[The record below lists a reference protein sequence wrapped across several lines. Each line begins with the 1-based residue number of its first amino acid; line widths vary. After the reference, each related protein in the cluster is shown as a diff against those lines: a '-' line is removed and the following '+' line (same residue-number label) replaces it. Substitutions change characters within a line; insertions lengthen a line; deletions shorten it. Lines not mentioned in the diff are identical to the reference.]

1 MADLLDPLDDCGC
14 CEGVSAQTPARIA
27 NRAGLSAIAYRVG
40 THSQFKAS
48 LLAALS
54 GAAGPA
60 RGDDPAASSALRS
73 LTSRA
78 DDDFTIAL
86 LDAWAMTSD
95 VLTFYQERIANE
107 SYLRTAT
114 ERLSLIEL
122 ARLIDYRP
130 NPGVAA
136 GVTLAFTVD
145 APPTSA
151 TTPSGVQLPVVA
163 GVPQVVEIPAGAK
176 AQSVPQPGETA
187 QTFETGADLQ
197 AMAAWNALK
206 PRLSEP
212 QHLPLGSTTAY
223 LASTATNLR
232 AGDIL
237 LFVGSEREANPGSE
251 RWDWRRILTVD
262 VDSANGWTKVTW
274 SKGLGSL
281 NPPTLPS
288 ASPKIYALRLRASL
302 FGANAP
308 DPRVLAKTTTDNFGA
323 GAFVGGVPNN
333 GWKYTIDSQTIHLD
347 NAYPGVLPQSW
358 LVLSKPGYQEL
369 YRAST
374 VAESALTRYAMSG
387 KTTKVD
393 LDTNENIGLFAGAS
407 YREVAVFG
415 QSEEL
420 PLLAEKPLPATQTT
434 GLATSLKLAS
444 AVDLPKGR
452 LLLIE
457 GKEVTTG
464 DLMAETVT
472 LDHAKTANNVTTLH
486 FTTALQR
493 SYLLKTVTIYANV
506 VEATQGET
514 VREPLGSGDGSRAYQ
529 TFTLKQTPLTHVSD
543 ARAEGGAASTLQ
555 VRVNDVL
562 WQEVST
568 LYGRGPRERIY
579 VTRMA
584 DDGKVTAQ
592 FGDGKTG
599 ARLPSGAENVRATY
613 RKGIGAAG
621 NVKPGQ
627 ITTLLTRPQGAREVI
642 NPVAANGA
650 EDPEPLADMR
660 QNAPLTV
667 LTMDRIVS
675 LRDYEDFARAFAGV
689 KKALATWTPAQIGA
703 RRGIFVTVAG
713 PDAAKIPADSQT
725 YTKLLA
731 AMRLKG
737 DPYVPLVVKSFV
749 DARFR
754 LTATV
759 EIDSAYE
766 GDLVKAAVTSALLAA
781 FSFEARAF
789 GQRVALS
796 EVMAVMQGVAGVV
809 SVDVNELARV
819 DGIGGSGLTGPL
831 PAALPNA
838 SLHAAELLTIDPTAI
853 TLSVQLG

>member
-1 MADLLDPLDDCGC
+1 MADPLDQLDDCGC

-27 NRAGLSAIAYRVG
+27 NRPGLSAIAYRVG
-40 THSQFKAS
+40 KHSQFKRS

-54 GAAGPA
+54 SAGSA
-60 RGDDPAASSALRS
+60 RGEDPTAGEALRS
-73 LTSRA
+73 LTTRA

-86 LDAWAMTSD
+86 LDAWAMASD

-114 ERLSLIEL
+114 ERLSLIEM

-130 NPGVAA
+130 SPGVAA
-136 GVTLAFTVD
+136 GVALAFTVD
-145 APPTSA
+145 APPASA
-151 TTPSGVQLPVVA
+151 TTPSGVQLPLVA

-187 QTFETGADLQ
+187 QTFETSADLQ
-197 AMAAWNALK
+197 AIAAWNALK

-212 QHLPLGSTTAY
+212 QLLTLGSKTAY
-223 LASTATNLR
+223 IGSISTNLR
-232 AGDIL
+232 PGDIL
-237 LFVGSEREANPGSE
+237 LFVGSEREADPTSE
-251 RWDWRRILTVD
+251 RWDWRRISSVD
-262 VDSANGWTKVTW
+262 VDSANGWTQVTW
-274 SKGLGSL
+274 IKDLGSL
-281 NPPTLPS
+281 SPPSLPS
-288 ASPKIYALRLRASL
+288 AAPKVHALRLRASL

-308 DPRVLAKTTTDNFGA
+308 DPRVLAKRTIKSFGTSE
-323 GAFVGGVPNN
+323 FVGGDYQK
-333 GWKYTIDSQTIHLD
+333 GWKFTIDGQTIHLD
-347 NAYPGVLPQSW
+347 NAYPGVLPKSW

-369 YRAST
+369 YRASD
-374 VAESALTRYAMSG
+374 VAESALTKYAMSG

-393 LDTNENIGLFAGAS
+393 LDTSENISLFDGAS
-407 YREVAVFG
+407 YRKVAVFG

-420 PLLAEKPLPATQTT
+420 PLLAERPLPATQTT
-434 GLATSLKLAS
+434 GLATSLNLAS

-452 LLLIE
+452 LLLVE
-457 GKEVTTG
+457 GKEELTG
-464 DLMAETVT
+464 VLMAETVT
-472 LDHAKTANNVTTLH
+472 LVHAETVNSVTTLH
-486 FTTALQR
+486 FTTPLQH

-562 WQEVST
+562 WQEAAT
-568 LYGRGPRERIY
+568 LYSRGPRERIY

-613 RKGIGAAG
+613 RKGIGAGG
-621 NVKPGQ
+621 NVKAGQ

-642 NPVAANGA
+642 NPVAANGGQ
-650 EDPEPLADMR
+650 DPEQLVDLR

-689 KKALATWTPAQIGA
+689 KKALATWMPAQIGA
-703 RRGIFVTVAG
+703 RRGVFVTVAG
-713 PDAAKIPADSQT
+713 PDAAKILPGGQT
-725 YTKLLA
+725 YDKLLA

-737 DPYVPLVVKSFV
+737 DPYVPLVVKSFE
-749 DARFR
+749 DARFS
-754 LTATV
+754 LTAAV
-759 EIDSAYE
+759 EIDPAYE
-766 GDLVKAAVTSALLAA
+766 RDLVKAAVTSALLAA

-809 SVDVNELARV
+809 SVDIDVLARV

-831 PAALPNA
+831 PAVLSNV
-838 SLHAAELLTIDPTAI
+838 SLRGAELLTIDPAKI
-853 TLSVQLG
+853 NLSTR

>member
-1 MADLLDPLDDCGC
+1 MADPLDQLDDCGC

-27 NRAGLSAIAYRVG
+27 NRPGLSAIAYRVG
-40 THSQFKAS
+40 KHSQFKRS

-54 GAAGPA
+54 SAGSA
-60 RGDDPAASSALRS
+60 RGEDPTAGEALRS
-73 LTSRA
+73 LTTRA

-114 ERLSLIEL
+114 ERLSLIEM

-130 NPGVAA
+130 HPGVAA

-151 TTPSGVQLPVVA
+151 TTPSGVQLPLVA

-187 QTFETGADLQ
+187 QTFETSADLQ
-197 AMAAWNALK
+197 ATAAWNALK

-212 QHLPLGSTTAY
+212 QLLSQSSSTAY
-223 LASTATNLR
+223 LGSISTNLR
-232 AGDIL
+232 PGDIL
-237 LFVGSEREANPGSE
+237 LFVGSEREEETGSE
-251 RWDWRRILTVD
+251 RWDWRRISAVD

-274 SKGLGSL
+274 IEVLGSL
-281 NPPTLPS
+281 NPPMLPS
-288 ASPKIYALRLRASL
+288 AAPKVYALRLRASL

-308 DPRVLAKTTTDNFGA
+308 DPRVLAEATRT
-323 GAFVGGVPNN
+323 AFIDDFVDKDFRK
-333 GWKYTIDSQTIHLD
+333 GWKFSIDGQTIHLD
-347 NAYPGVLPQSW
+347 NAYPGILPESW

-369 YRAST
+369 YRASK
-374 VAESALTRYAMSG
+374 VAESSLTKYAMSG
-387 KTTKVD
+387 KTTKVG
-393 LDTNENIGLFAGAS
+393 LDTPENIGVFDGAS
-407 YREVAVFG
+407 YRKVTAFG

-420 PLLAEKPLPATQTT
+420 PLLAERPLPETETT
-434 GLATSLKLAS
+434 GLATSLELAS

-452 LLLIE
+452 LLLVE
-457 GKEVTTG
+457 GREDKTG
-464 DLMAETVT
+464 ALMAETIM
-472 LDHAKTANNVTTLH
+472 LDHAETENNVTTLI
-486 FTTALQR
+486 FTKPLQR

-562 WQEVST
+562 WQEAST
-568 LYGRGPRERIY
+568 LYGRGARERIY

-599 ARLPSGAENVRATY
+599 ARAPSGAENVRATY
-613 RKGIGAAG
+613 RRGIGAAG
-621 NVKPGQ
+621 NVKAGQ

-642 NPVAANGA
+642 NPMGANGGV
-650 EDPEPLADMR
+650 DPERLEDMR
-660 QNAPLTV
+660 QIAPTTV

-689 KKALATWTPAQIGA
+689 KKALATWMPARIDA
-703 RRGIFVTVAG
+703 RRGVFVTVAG
-713 PDAAKIPADSQT
+713 PDAAQILAGGQT

-731 AMRLKG
+731 AMRLKS
-737 DPYVPLVVKSFV
+737 DPHVPLVIKSFDDV
-749 DARFR
+749 RFEI
-754 LTATV
+754 TAIV
-759 EIDSAYE
+759 EIDPAYE
-766 GDLVKAAVTSALLAA
+766 SGLVKAAVTSALLAA

-789 GQRVALS
+789 GQRVTLS

-809 SVDVNELARV
+809 SVDVNLLARS
-819 DGIGGSGLTGPL
+819 DGIGGSGLFAPL
-831 PAALPNA
+831 PSALPNA
-838 SLHAAELLTIDPTAI
+838 SLRGAELLTIDPAKI
-853 TLSVQLG
+853 SLSTR

>member
-1 MADLLDPLDDCGC
+1 MADLLDRLDDCGC
-14 CEGVSAQTPARIA
+14 CEGVSAQTPVQIA
-27 NRAGLSAIAYRVG
+27 NRPGLSAIAYRVG
-40 THSQFKAS
+40 KHSQFKRS

-60 RGDDPAASSALRS
+60 RGEDPAASAALRS

-86 LDAWAMTSD
+86 LDAWALTSD

-114 ERLSLIEL
+114 ERLSLIEM

-145 APPTSA
+145 APPASA

-163 GVPQVVEIPAGAK
+163 GVPQIVEIPAGAK

-187 QTFETGADLQ
+187 QTFETSADLQ
-197 AMAAWNALK
+197 AMAAWNALR

-212 QHLPLGSTTAY
+212 QLLPLGATTAY

-232 AGDIL
+232 AGDVL
-237 LFVGSEREANPGSE
+237 LFVGSEREADPGSE
-251 RWDWRRILTVD
+251 RWDWRRISTVD
-262 VDSANGWTKVTW
+262 MDSANGWTKVTW
-274 SKGLGSL
+274 TEGLGSL
-281 NPPTLPS
+281 NPPMLP
-288 ASPKIYALRLRASL
+288 AAAPKVYALRLRASL

-308 DPRVLAKTTTDNFGA
+308 DPRVLAGTTISNFETSS
-323 GAFVGGVPNN
+323 FVDGEFKK
-333 GWKYTIDSQTIHLD
+333 GWKFTIDGQTIHLD
-347 NAYPGVLPQSW
+347 NAYPGVLSNSW
-358 LVLSKPGYQEL
+358 LVLSKPSYQEL

-374 VAESALTRYAMSG
+374 VAESSLTKYAMSG

-393 LDTNENIGLFAGAS
+393 LDTNENIGLFSGAS
-407 YREVAVFG
+407 YREVVVFG

-420 PLLAEKPLPATQTT
+420 PLLAERPLPATQTT
-434 GLATSLKLAS
+434 GLTTHLKLAA
-444 AVDLPKGR
+444 AVDLPEGR
-452 LLLIE
+452 LLLVE
-457 GKEVTTG
+457 GTAVATG

-472 LDHAKTANNVTTLH
+472 LDHAETANSVTTLH

-493 SYLLKTVTIYANV
+493 SYLSNTVTIYANV

-555 VRVNDVL
+555 IRVNDVL
-562 WQEVST
+562 WQEAST

-579 VTRMA
+579 VTRVA

-613 RKGIGAAG
+613 RKGIGAEG
-621 NVKPGQ
+621 NVKAGQ

-642 NPVAANGA
+642 NPVAANGG
-650 EDPEPLADMR
+650 EDPEQLEDMR

-667 LTMDRIVS
+667 MTLDRIVS

-689 KKALATWTPAQIGA
+689 KKALATWTPAQTGA
-703 RRGIFVTVAG
+703 RRGVFVTVAG
-713 PDAAKIPADSQT
+713 PDAEPILPDGQT
-725 YTKLLA
+725 YKNLLA

-737 DPYVPLVVKSFV
+737 DPHVPLVVKSFV

-754 LTATV
+754 LAATV
-759 EIDSAYE
+759 EIDPAYE
-766 GDLVKAAVTSALLAA
+766 SGLVLAAVTSALQAA

-809 SVDVNELARV
+809 SVDVDVLKRV

-838 SLHAAELLTIDPTAI
+838 SLYAAELLTIDPAAI
-853 TLSVQLG
+853 SLSTR